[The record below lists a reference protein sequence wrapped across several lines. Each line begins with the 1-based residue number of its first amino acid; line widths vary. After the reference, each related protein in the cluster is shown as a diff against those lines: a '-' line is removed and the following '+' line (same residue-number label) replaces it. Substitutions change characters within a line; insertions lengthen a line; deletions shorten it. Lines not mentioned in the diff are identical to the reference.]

1 VSTTPDRPDVEA
13 SAGALGQAGLI
24 ARGLVYCLLAVVA
37 VQVAAGG
44 RDQSLDRDGAL
55 RLVARQRVGSVL
67 LGALALGFAAY
78 ALWRFGEAALGRH
91 QWPTRLLHVGR
102 GLLYCAFTYTA
113 VQLLLGRDS
122 ESGSDDQARTWSARA
137 MEQTGG
143 RWAVGIAGAICVV
156 GGVAL
161 FWRGATHTFEKKLR
175 THEMRGWQRRWLPWL
190 GTAGHAARGVVLG
203 LIGAFVIRA
212 AVRFDPREA
221 VGVDGALH
229 QVAAR
234 PYGTAALVVVAAG
247 LACYGLY
254 SFVEARWRDVVGR

>member
-1 VSTTPDRPDVEA
+1 VSATPDRPDVEA
-13 SAGALGQAGLI
+13 SAGALGQAGLV
-24 ARGLVYCLLAVVA
+24 ARGVVYCLLAVVA
-37 VQVAAGG
+37 VQVAAGS

-55 RLVARQRVGSVL
+55 RLLARQRIGSALLVGL
-67 LGALALGFAAY
+67 ILGFVAY

-91 QWPTRLLHVGR
+91 EWPKRLLHVGR
-102 GLLYCAFTYTA
+102 GLLYCVFTYTA
-113 VQLLLGRDS
+113 IRLLLGRDS
-122 ESGSDDQARTWSARA
+122 SSGSDGQAKTWSARA
-137 MEQTGG
+137 MEHSGG
-143 RWAVGIAGAICVV
+143 RWAVGIAGAVCVV
-156 GGVAL
+156 GGIVL
-161 FWRGATHTFEKKLR
+161 CWRGATRKFEKKLR

-190 GTAGHAARGVVLG
+190 GTVGHASRGVVLG

-234 PYGTAALVVVAAG
+234 PYGTGALVVVAAG
-247 LACYGLY
+247 LACYGLF